1 MDWTLIETDSDL
13 LCGNRV
19 KRHHIVKLIRL
30 EIWAGWFRNNGCYW
44 LTTPHPSPSPPL
56 GWVEGWTPLQPLAPS
71 GATALRA
78 RSQLMWSHGFL
89 QAPALS
95 RPLSGSNPRGARK
108 CPRGQSTILFFGGL
122 LLCIPLSLSVQS
134 TVYFLVCD
142 CDWWSESFA
151 KGRSI
156 WMIQNNC
163 KNIVFL
169 DRPLQA
175 GWPIRIIRLVCKRV
189 VLTSDPICKWSFILA
204 CLLCK
209 ERSNLDKI
217 QKNSSFSS

>member
-1 MDWTLIETDSDL
+1 MGVDHT
-13 LCGNRV
+13 
-19 KRHHIVKLIRL
+19 
-30 EIWAGWFRNNGCYW
+30 
-44 LTTPHPSPSPPL
+44 PPL
-56 GWVEGWTPLQPLAPS
+56 SFSASWVGGGLNPLATTGTVRRHGTEGPVPTHVIPRLS
-71 GATALRA
+71 PGPGTVEAAL
-78 RSQLMWSHGFL
+78 
-89 QAPALS
+89 
-95 RPLSGSNPRGARK
+95 GSNPRGARK
-108 CPRGQSTILFFGGL
+108 CPRGQSRILFFGGL
-122 LLCIPLSLSVQS
+122 LLWIPLSLSVQS

-175 GWPIRIIRLVCKRV
+175 GWPIWIIRLVCKRV

-204 CLLCK
+204 HLLCK
-209 ERSNLDKI
+209 GQSHEEKLLHFWSIKGDYFLQNANNLSFRSNVDVGKRLYKLS
-217 QKNSSFSS
+217 KLRGGSVNTK

>member
-13 LCGNRV
+13 LCGDRV
-19 KRHHIVKLIRL
+19 KRHHVVKLIRL

-95 RPLSGSNPRGARK
+95 RPLSGPTLGAPESAREDNQRSCFGEVCCYVSK
-108 CPRGQSTILFFGGL
+108 CPVHCLFS
-122 LLCIPLSLSVQS
+122 SLW
-134 TVYFLVCD
+134 L
-142 CDWWSESFA
+142 
-151 KGRSI
+151 RLMI
-156 WMIQNNC
+156 W
-163 KNIVFL
+163 
-169 DRPLQA
+169 
-175 GWPIRIIRLVCKRV
+175 IICKRPV
-189 VLTSDPICKWSFILA
+189 DLEDPEQLQKHRLSRPSSSSRLAHLDNKTGLQKSCPNFRSDLQMKFHIGP
-204 CLLCK
+204 
-209 ERSNLDKI
+209 
-217 QKNSSFSS
+217 SSL